1 MPIKKSKFSF
11 TLDLSE
17 QIKKVKPSKRK
28 AVTELI
34 GITVLDSI
42 EDYTSRGVSP
52 VSKGEYKKNLTSK
65 AYMKKTGKKIS
76 DLHLSGAMLGGMTFD
91 NFKERI
97 TFKITDGTNKK
108 KAFNHNT
115 GDTLPTR
122 EFMPDDEAKG
132 KFKPAITKRI
142 KEIIEDASQD

>member
-17 QIKKVKPSKRK
+17 QIKRVKPSKRK

-34 GITVLDSI
+34 AITVLDSI
-42 EDYTSRGVSP
+42 ENYTSRGVSP
-52 VSKGEYKKNLTSK
+52 VSKGEYKKNLTNK
-65 AYMKKTGKKIS
+65 EYMKKTGKKIS
-76 DLHLSGAMLGGMTFD
+76 DLHLSGSMLGGITFD

-97 TFKITDGTNKK
+97 TFKITDSLDKK

-122 EFMPDDEAKG
+122 KFMPDDAAG
-132 KFKPAITKRI
+132 DKFKPSIRKAIE
-142 KEIIEDASQD
+142 EIINDAS

>member
-34 GITVLDSI
+34 GITVIDSI
-42 EDYTSRGVSP
+42 ENYLSRGVSP
-52 VSKGEYKKNLTSK
+52 VSKGAYKKTLSK
-65 AYMKKTGKKIS
+65 AYAKKTGKKIANLDES
-76 DLHLSGAMLGGMTFD
+76 GSLLDDLRFD

-97 TFKITDGTNKK
+97 TFKITDSTEKK
-108 KAFNHNT
+108 VAYNHNT
-115 GDTLPTR
+115 GDTLPVR
-122 EFMPDDEAKG
+122 KFMPDDESKEQ
-132 KFKPAITKRI
+132 FKPSIRKQI